1 MVSVILKKSSCLK
14 GWLLYFI
21 EINWYNKDRLY

>member
-1 MVSVILKKSSCLK
+1 MAYQDTTKSSCLK

-21 EINWYNKDRLY
+21 EINWYNINRLC